1 MKNLLQEYSKLMTA
15 QISNPLGSAGL
26 LDIFS
31 LILNGLIL
39 IATPIV
45 ILTVIYS
52 GFLFVTAQGNV
63 EKLQKAKTAITYALI
78 GALILIG
85 GQAISQ
91 LIQNTIDSFNP

>member
-1 MKNLLQEYSKLMTA
+1 MKNLLQRYSELMTA
-15 QISNPLGSAGL
+15 QISNPLGPDTGL

-91 LIQNTIDSFNP
+91 LIQNTFDSF